1 MAAIVGSQRGRVG
14 SLLVAIGAFLLVL
27 ATVIFVTAAPAA
39 LADHNPGHDADPF
52 PINDCGDDADAG
64 LKIQWDIDADPPTF
78 SVDEFEGTGL
88 PGDMTFGDVYDGPPV
103 NPLVYD
109 YPDENS
115 SGWYL
120 DYEYE
125 GTAYDLYA
133 IAFKTGQGA
142 NDQYVSPVPN
152 PGTLELPLKLSH
164 VTFCFRDPVDTTT
177 TTSTST
183 TTTTVPDTTTTT
195 VADTTTT
202 TVADTT
208 TTTVAD
214 TTTTTVADT
223 TTTTVADTTTTTV
236 ADTTTTTVAD
246 TTTTTVGGPEEPTT
260 TTSGGGTTTTVLG
273 PDDPELPNNGPG
285 QLLAIFLG
293 GLGLLFMGSGS
304 LVIASERRLTI
315 R

>member
-223 TTTTVADTTTTTV
+223 TTTTV
-236 ADTTTTTVAD
+236 
-246 TTTTTVGGPEEPTT
+246 GGPEEPTT

>member
-27 ATVIFVTAAPAA
+27 ATVIFVTAVPAA
-39 LADHNPGHDADPF
+39 LAGH
-52 PINDCGDDADAG
+52 
-64 LKIQWDIDADPPTF
+64 IDATGPLQDNC
-78 SVDEFEGTGL
+78 VEFQVEETGTES
-88 PGDMTFGDVYDGPPV
+88 PE
-103 NPLVYD
+103 D
-109 YPDENS
+109 YPDVDITLDEWVEDEGDFHEFDFTI
-115 SGWYL
+115 SGLVEPGQWV
-120 DYEYE
+120 E
-125 GTAYDLYA
+125 
-133 IAFKTGQGA
+133 ISVKTGNEVEEDPGPYGNGTHTFVSGDQQGI
-142 NDQYVSPVPN
+142 
-152 PGTLELPLKLSH
+152 SH
-164 VTFCFRDPVDTTT
+164 IRLCVFEEEITTTT
-177 TTSTST
+177 TTSTS
-183 TTTTVPDTTTTT
+183 
-195 VADTTTT
+195 
-202 TVADTT
+202 TT

-260 TTSGGGTTTTVLG
+260 TTTGGGTTTTVLG